1 MENKKVECVH
11 INAACTDV
19 YDTPWGFTFFV
30 RKNEASECMLHTMN
44 VLLNLRFQNVEVKMG
59 EVILHLEEK
68 TTDPVSGSVALAE
81 MGYISSCT
89 LRSLWKPPGSASSQN
104 FH

>member
-44 VLLNLRFQNVEVKMG
+44 VLLNLHFQNVEVKMG
-59 EVILHLEEK
+59 EVILHLEENRIWTK
-68 TTDPVSGSVALAE
+68 DNIEGCINDVVSLATDAN
-81 MGYISSCT
+81 I
-89 LRSLWKPPGSASSQN
+89 RS
-104 FH
+104 HMMD